1 MDEIPLRKRWRM
13 SMLAFFFFFMIV
25 LSGFV
30 PGLGREMNQR
40 EDFSYPD
47 DPVWKASDR
56 ADEKM
61 PEEYWLVFQIVMG
74 DTVDTE
80 DHNALD
86 LEVFRETTK
95 RNDNL
100 LADESVSQ
108 YFDIKFNWQVQQNE
122 ISSIRGIPDVVRS
135 IMNLDTPVS
144 FLINYTGSG
153 YDNASEDELTSIFNS
168 LFNFKAEDGSFVYR
182 NIVSP
187 DLCVVKVNECKIPRD
202 KYNYPIELNATD
214 GEHWK
219 AKGFTLTGEA
229 NSERLFAD
237 YPRQKGDYEHYEYWE
252 QKVDSFYIEPLESD
266 QKVSFYSYLAFG
278 LELEN
283 QINSTL
289 PLVGVSFI
297 LMVVLLSFYF
307 RNIGDI
313 IVCGLGLGLLMVCMT
328 ANSFWLGFPQS
339 QLASMLPIL
348 MLALGVD
355 FSIHSLT
362 RWRKLALEDDDYL
375 FNPQKASFN
384 AAWRSIRTL
393 FPALGVATLTTV
405 VAFGTATLSS
415 IPDLFEWG
423 ILGPLGIIQAYLIMG
438 VFCPILRSVFPPKPT
453 EERDGIL
460 NKISKFFN
468 VKAIALLMQ
477 NRSMP
482 MLVVFLLITIILS
495 PIVLGNPDSTFDV
508 KDYADNDSRFI
519 QTVIIGQETFTEQ
532 GEPGYYLIE
541 GDNLATHDNLVAID
555 VLENKIVDYNF
566 SARFLGSLPYIIRT
580 QTALALNVENTGYIP
595 KTVNFSTGF
604 PTSDEEI
611 YNILEDVYTNGT
623 RNLDGTF
630 YVSSSEA
637 QSTYH
642 LEDGKLSMV
651 RSWFLVMRPDDMYG
665 QMKVQKNQL
674 DAASVEINEMSGI
687 NAQVA
692 GLSYERYVYVLEIT
706 DSFQES
712 LIVAIILAFLIVLIV
727 LRDLRLSIITIF
739 PVIAITIWLRGGMV
753 LTGTSINLVTVQIS
767 SLAIGLGVDYA
778 IHMVQ
783 RVREARY
790 EKPHSSQEE
799 WMSDSLDET
808 GNNIAMSAFTDFIGF
823 MVLTLSIMPLFVTF
837 GMIMA
842 IMILLSFVAAVFMLP
857 ALLFQFGNL
866 EANRPPKINSIVPEL
881 SIPKKKV
888 RVVKKVLKR
897 RS

>member
-40 EDFSYPD
+40 EDFSYPE

-384 AAWRSIRTL
+384 AAWGSIRTL

-460 NKISKFFN
+460 NKISKIFN